1 MVATS
6 ELPPNIT
13 VRPAGNSNSVDV
25 VTWLRGLLSDASTV
39 REVIDVMRC
48 VPYSFDVG
56 LKLSVEMILN
66 IPDLG
71 MFASKEVVYKVIWQT
86 NPPGLLYKDMP
97 LTEGVHF
104 TSEMSPESS
113 LKAIYFQGNCYYMFY
128 CTCLIL
134 FWTIK

>member
-1 MVATS
+1 MSQAIAVVPTVD
-6 ELPPNIT
+6 LPPNIT
-13 VRPAGNSNSVDV
+13 ARPAGNSNSVDV
-25 VTWLRGLLSDASTV
+25 TTWLRGLLSDANTV
-39 REVIDVMRC
+39 REVIDFMRC

-71 MFASKEVVYKVIWQT
+71 MFASKDVVYKVIYST

-104 TSEMSPESS
+104 TSDMSSEST
-113 LKAIYFQGNCYYMFY
+113 LKAIYFQGE
-128 CTCLIL
+128 LIYVI
-134 FWTIK
+134 IK